1 MAIEDNQI
9 APGTSQSRALRAHI
23 QDIPLTEIDPFP
35 SHPYKVQDDED
46 MASLVDG
53 IQEHG
58 VITPAMVRQKA
69 DGRYELISG
78 HRRKRACELAQLKTL
93 RCEVVE
99 LSREEAVVMMVD
111 ANCQRSKILPSEK
124 AFAYKMKLEALKQQ
138 GKRTDLTSG
147 QAGEKLAADRVSDTE
162 SGRQVQRYIR
172 LTCLEKPLLDLVDD
186 GRIALSPAVEL
197 SYLSAEEQYA
207 LIETIESEDCTPSL
221 SQASR
226 MRKISADGT
235 LTMDSIFAIMREVKS
250 NQVEYVKVPAEALKT
265 YFRPNATPKQIGDTL
280 IKAMEYYNRHLDRKR
295 AEAKER

>member
-1 MAIEDNQI
+1 MAIEDNKTTH
-9 APGTSQSRALRAHI
+9 GTSRNNDSNARI
-23 QDIPLTEIDPFP
+23 QDIPLTEINPFP
-35 SHPYKVQDDED
+35 GHPYKVQDDED
-46 MASLVDG
+46 MASLVES

-58 VITPAMVRQKA
+58 VITPAMVQRKD
-69 DGRYELISG
+69 DGQFELISG
-78 HRRKRACELAQLKTL
+78 HRRKRACEIAGLKTL
-93 RCEVVE
+93 WCEVVT
-99 LSREEAVVMMVD
+99 LSRENAVVMMVD

-124 AFAYKMKLEALKQQ
+124 AFAYKMKLEALKRQ

-172 LTCLEKPLLDLVDD
+172 LTRLEKPLLGLVDN

-197 SYLSAEEQYA
+197 SYLSVEEQYA

-226 MRKISADGT
+226 MRRMSAEGT
-235 LTMDSIFAIMREVKS
+235 LTMDSIFEIMREVKG
-250 NQVEYVKVPAEALKT
+250 NQVEYVKVSAEALKT
-265 YFRPNATPKQIGDTL
+265 YFHPNVTPKQIGDTL